1 VNVISFASLTAQLE
15 FIRQE
20 LIRHPVFVRGAGVA
34 VDDPSYVEETR
45 QLDSARQRLGILI
58 RDLNTRKHSLSVQE
72 RSLWSVPRDRRFSHN
87 SSIGDQQK
95 NMDQLLSTAT
105 ELQRLLED
113 LIKKSGLLKSGEM
126 ACGIGEMISKL
137 FAQSHSQELLSI
149 AGPPVYKPATPG
161 QFNASPEAATVAVFI
176 ALQAYT
182 SLRKRRKS
190 TAA

>member
-1 VNVISFASLTAQLE
+1 MINLASFTAQLE

-20 LIRHPVFVRGAGVA
+20 LIRHPVFVRGAGVP
-34 VDDPSYVEETR
+34 VDDPGYVEETR

-58 RDLNTRKHSLSVQE
+58 RDLNNRKHSLSVQE
-72 RSLWSVPRDRRFSHN
+72 RSLWTVPRDRRFPQN
-87 SSIGDQQK
+87 SSIADQQK
-95 NMDQLLSTAT
+95 NVDQLLSTAA

-137 FAQSHSQELLSI
+137 FAQSHSRELLSTI
-149 AGPPVYKPATPG
+149 GPPVYQPATPG
-161 QFNASPEAATVAVFI
+161 QFNASPEAATIAVFI

-182 SLRKRRKS
+182 SLRKRKES
-190 TAA
+190 AAA